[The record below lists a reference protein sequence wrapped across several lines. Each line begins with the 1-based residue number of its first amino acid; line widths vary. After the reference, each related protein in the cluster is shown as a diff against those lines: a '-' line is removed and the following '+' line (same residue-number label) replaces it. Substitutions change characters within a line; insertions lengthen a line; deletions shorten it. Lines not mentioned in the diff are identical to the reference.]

1 MRSAF
6 MIISSTILI
15 AILGLIAPSARQAS
29 GQASS
34 GAEFVGTW
42 TGSWEMTGSSGGFE
56 LILEKAKDDA
66 VTGRV
71 SVTGEPTYKATF
83 KTVVFD
89 GKKMTAAYDFPPD
102 ERLEIVL
109 ATTFDGNTAKGT
121 WSARAKDGSGEIAS
135 GSWTVTKK

>member
-1 MRSAF
+1 MVITSL
-6 MIISSTILI
+6 LI
-15 AILGLIAPSARQAS
+15 VMLGAAGPLAHAS
-29 GQASS
+29 GQGSS

-42 TGSWEMTGSSGGFE
+42 TGSWEMTATGSSGGFE
-56 LILEKAKDDA
+56 LILEKGKDGA

-71 SVTGEPTYKATF
+71 SVTGEPTYKATV
-83 KTVVFD
+83 KTIKFD

-102 ERLEIVL
+102 ERLEVAL
-109 ATTFDGNTAKGT
+109 ATTFDGDTAKGT